1 VAVLRVPVGPGDH
14 IRGDEDA
21 AVTLVEYVDYECPQC
36 ALAHPSVKLVQDHF
50 GRQLRFV
57 FRHFPLTEIH
67 PLAGTAAES
76 AEFAGA
82 HGRFWEMHDGIFEN
96 QDRLGL
102 PFLFAAAETL
112 GLSQQGLRDALDSHV
127 FAPKVQSDFLG
138 GVRSGVNGT
147 PSFFINGLRHDAPF
161 DFPTLVA
168 AIDAWLSRAR
178 TVV

>member
-1 VAVLRVPVGPGDH
+1 
-14 IRGDEDA
+14 
-21 AVTLVEYVDYECPQC
+21 
-36 ALAHPSVKLVQDHF
+36 
-50 GRQLRFV
+50 V

-76 AEFAGA
+76 AELAGA

-102 PFLFAAAETL
+102 PFLFAAAEAL
-112 GLSQQGLRDALDSHV
+112 GLSQEDLRDALASHV
-127 FAPKVQSDFLG
+127 YAPKVQSDFLG

-161 DFPTLVA
+161 DPRRRHRCLALARPDRGLRLASAGPPDLRSFVERVVDSGVCA
-168 AIDAWLSRAR
+168 GRLSHDPGGLSQR
-178 TVV
+178 T